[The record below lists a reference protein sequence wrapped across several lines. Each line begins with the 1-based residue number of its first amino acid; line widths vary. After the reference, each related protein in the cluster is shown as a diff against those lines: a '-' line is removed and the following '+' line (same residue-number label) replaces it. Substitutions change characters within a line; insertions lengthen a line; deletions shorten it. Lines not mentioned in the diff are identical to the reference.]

1 MAETKMV
8 ADLDKKLME
17 EGIIDPSFMEDYK
30 KVHGMLNTHVRK
42 TGTILS
48 EETFEK
54 GDQKLRKW
62 LIVLYKQGAPQEKLS
77 SYLRCGLAHLCFDF
91 IESSYKAISND
102 DLIARAIQ
110 SFKMR
115 NFHKTYFK
123 VSPNEIKAQS
133 GKRKKAG
140 KKAAKKT
147 IKKKAR
153 KAPLKKK
160 RSKKKASRKKVSK
173 KKTTKKKTAKK
184 RATPKKI
191 KSKKRGKAR
200 KSRSKKGIFSRLFG

>member
-8 ADLDKKLME
+8 ADLDNKLME

-30 KVHGMLNTHVRK
+30 KVHSMLNTHVRK

-102 DLIARAIQ
+102 DLISRAIQ

-123 VSPNEIKAQS
+123 VSPSEIKAQS
-133 GKRKKAG
+133 GKRKKAR
-140 KKAAKKT
+140 KKPDKKT
-147 IKKKAR
+147 VKKNARKPNIKKKHG
-153 KAPLKKK
+153 KKK
-160 RSKKKASRKKVSK
+160 TSRKKVSK
-173 KKTTKKKTAKK
+173 KKAIKKKTA
-184 RATPKKI
+184 PKKT
-191 KSKKRGKAR
+191 KGKKKGKAR
-200 KSRSKKGIFSRLFG
+200 KSRSKKGLFSMLFG